1 VESKRERRQIAKKAA
16 ASLHHIIC
24 KAQTT
29 KALCSS
35 LLLETQPDGLRK
47 RFFFLLATES
57 ESTCSL
63 SRASS
68 VQRSKQVTISI
79 INSVSL

>member
-16 ASLHHIIC
+16 TSLHHIIW

-35 LLLETQPDGLRK
+35 LLLETQPDVVSEKDFCLP
-47 RFFFLLATES
+47 ATES

-68 VQRSKQVTISI
+68 VQRSKQVTIC